1 MGGGEARGVMGDEEA
16 RRVMAAAKDAGIDAC
31 DACLRRTHLLAI
43 LSPCLDRVRDRY
55 GRPDELLSLSDD
67 ALLAGL
73 GGNHRSR
80 LEEALESCD
89 PSECRDR
96 IEAVGQ
102 RATCRHAPGYPP
114 VLLDL
119 AAPPAVLHLAG
130 AAQVGAEEG
139 VVAIVGAR
147 RASAYA
153 TEVAR
158 GLGRGLSAAGVT
170 VVSGMAMGVD
180 AAAHEGA
187 LARGG
192 RTVAVLGG
200 GADVPYPASKRT
212 LHERIRRAGAVV
224 SELPPGFTAR
234 RWCFPVRNR
243 VIAALAAVVIVVEGG
258 ERSGSLITARLAR
271 ELGRDVAAV
280 PGHVTAASATGPNG
294 LLFDGAHVVRD
305 AQDALDLLFG
315 AGARRVAPDRDPATL
330 EPRLERLLASVA
342 AGNDT
347 LNSLAAAGCDPQD
360 ALTGLAELELEGFLM
375 RGPGGVYTPTA

>member
-1 MGGGEARGVMGDEEA
+1 VVTGGETEV
-16 RRVMAAAKDAGIDAC
+16 GIHAC
-31 DACLRRTHLLAI
+31 DACLRRTHLLTI
-43 LSPCLDRVRDRY
+43 LSPFLDRVRDRY
-55 GRPDELLSLSDD
+55 GRPDDLLSLSDD

-73 GGNHRSR
+73 GGSHRRR
-80 LEEALESCD
+80 LEEAMEGCD
-89 PSECRDR
+89 PSRCRDR
-96 IEAVGQ
+96 IRAAGQ
-102 RATCRHAPGYPP
+102 RATCRHAGSYPS

-119 AAPPAVLHLAG
+119 AAPPAVVHVAG
-130 AAQVGAEEG
+130 AARVGADDG

-200 GADVPYPASKRT
+200 GADVPYPASKRA

-243 VIAALAAVVIVVEGG
+243 LIAALAAVVVVVEGG

-294 LLFDGAHVVRD
+294 LLFDGAHVVRGP
-305 AQDALDLLFG
+305 QDVLDLLFG
-315 AGARRVAPDRDPATL
+315 AGARRASPDRDPSSL
-330 EPRLERLLASVA
+330 EPRLERLLASVT

-347 LNSLAAAGCDPQD
+347 LALLAAGGCETQD
-360 ALTGLAELELEGFLM
+360 ALTGLAELELEGFLV
-375 RGPGGVYTPTA
+375 RGPGGVYAPTA